1 MNTTQIKN
9 QIERIKMMD
18 HNQLTEFATSVYSA
32 VGMSS
37 EMFSAFKDAI
47 DARYKAIANTF
58 SSEVEPSEL
67 REGELL

>member
-1 MNTTQIKN
+1 MNPTQIKN
-9 QIERIKMMD
+9 QVERIKMMD

-47 DARYKAIANTF
+47 AARHKALSNSF
-58 SSEVEPSEL
+58 NFEVEPSEL